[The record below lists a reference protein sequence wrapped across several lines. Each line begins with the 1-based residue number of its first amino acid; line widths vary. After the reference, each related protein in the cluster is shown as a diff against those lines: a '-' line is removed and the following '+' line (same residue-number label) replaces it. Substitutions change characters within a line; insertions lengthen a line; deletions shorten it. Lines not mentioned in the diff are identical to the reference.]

1 MSITKYKVILYMA
14 FGPVYASID
23 DVYGGDI
30 RYFNTE
36 QEAEN
41 YARSKEVVYEV
52 VKVTKEEREWK
63 S

>member
-1 MSITKYKVILYMA
+1 MA